1 MYCAS
6 YSENL
11 NYKGNGMKFPDY
23 FTLKAKIKSSNAL
36 ENAGKDGTTTL
47 AHLSSE
53 MNGLW
58 NKI

>member
-1 MYCAS
+1 MYCAY

-11 NYKGNGMKFPDY
+11 NCKVNGMKFPGF
-23 FTLKAKIKSSNAL
+23 FTLKAKIKSSNAQ
-36 ENAGKDGTTTL
+36 ENAGSTTTL

-53 MNGLW
+53 TNGLW

>member
-11 NYKGNGMKFPDY
+11 NCKGNGMKFPGF
-23 FTLKAKIKSSNAL
+23 FTLKAKIKSLNAP

-47 AHLSSE
+47 AHLLSE
-53 MNGLW
+53 TNGLW

>member
-1 MYCAS
+1 
-6 YSENL
+6 
-11 NYKGNGMKFPDY
+11 MKFPGF
-23 FTLKAKIKSSNAL
+23 FTLKAKIKSSNAQ

-53 MNGLW
+53 TNGLW